1 MLLDELKKQYAQVKT
16 YRPDEVELIKAY
28 ELIIA
33 DMSPILR
40 PSSNTSSRFVFGL

>member
-1 MLLDELKKQYAQVKT
+1 MLLEELKKQYAEVKSF
-16 YRPDEVELIKAY
+16 RPDEVELIRAY

-40 PSSNTSSRFVFGL
+40 PSSNASSRFVFGL